1 MAVLEVGKTC
11 VSGNVFSVM
20 IFVSSDIHNVYLLIQ
35 KFSYTFKVVII
46 VLRMKSF
53 WIILFLKKYS

>member
-1 MAVLEVGKTC
+1 
-11 VSGNVFSVM
+11 VFSVM